1 MSRCV
6 LALRKLAEPISFL
19 RFFLLGNYGESRH
32 EKLSEI
38 VRPIHV
44 ERFTTIYSLR
54 SHPDKVKLAINQT
67 VDEVAAKFVE
77 ITKAYKL
84 SV

>member
-1 MSRCV
+1 M
-6 LALRKLAEPISFL
+6 LALRKLADSIGFL
-19 RFFLLGNYGESRH
+19 RFFLLGHYGEGDQVTVQ
-32 EKLSEI
+32 ETVSEI

-67 VDEVAAKFVE
+67 MDEVAAKFVE
-77 ITKAYKL
+77 SPKHTNR
-84 SV
+84 